1 MQWPVGKVKSKQAK
15 ANIPMVTRLLFF
27 PNLNV
32 SFLFPKCVSLL
43 PHYTYSSSTQRR
55 EREREREI
63 SADFNLERNLVAA
76 RAFKKA
82 KAPLGPAIANACMR
96 RIS

>member
-43 PHYTYSSSTQRR
+43 PHYNYSSSTQRR
-55 EREREREI
+55 ERERE
-63 SADFNLERNLVAA
+63 SKTFLTWKKKRNLVSA
-76 RAFKKA
+76 RPFKKA
-82 KAPLGPAIANACMR
+82 KAVV
-96 RIS
+96 

>member
-1 MQWPVGKVKSKQAK
+1 MLAVGKVNPSKAK

-43 PHYTYSSSTQRR
+43 PHYNYSSSTQRR
-55 EREREREI
+55 ERERE
-63 SADFNLERNLVAA
+63 SKTFLTW
-76 RAFKKA
+76 KK
-82 KAPLGPAIANACMR
+82 KESCVRPSL
-96 RIS
+96 

>member
-1 MQWPVGKVKSKQAK
+1 MLAVGKVNPSKAK

-43 PHYTYSSSTQRR
+43 PHYNYSSSTQRR
-55 EREREREI
+55 ERERER
-63 SADFNLERNLVAA
+63 
-76 RAFKKA
+76 A
-82 KAPLGPAIANACMR
+82 KHF
-96 RIS
+96 